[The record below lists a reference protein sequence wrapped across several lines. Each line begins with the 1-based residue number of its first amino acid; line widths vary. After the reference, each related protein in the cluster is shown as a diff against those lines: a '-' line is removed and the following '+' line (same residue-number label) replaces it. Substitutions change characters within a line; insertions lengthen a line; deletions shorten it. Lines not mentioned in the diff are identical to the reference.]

1 MYTVLAYID
10 LFNGFNPPSPPFSKE
25 GVVFVKN
32 GFRLDDS
39 PSFFKEGLGEIID
52 RLKRSP
58 YTPNDRVA
66 FIPPPI

>member
-1 MYTVLAYID
+1 MYIVLAYVD
-10 LFNGFNPPSPPFSKE
+10 LFNGFNPPQ
-25 GVVFVKN
+25 
-32 GFRLDDS
+32 
-39 PSFFKEGLGEIID
+39 PSFFKGGSSLCEEWISFGWFPLFFKEELGEIID

>member
-32 GFRLDDS
+32 GFRLDVS
-39 PSFFKEGLGEIID
+39 LLFFFKSG
-52 RLKRSP
+52 
-58 YTPNDRVA
+58 
-66 FIPPPI
+66 

>member
-32 GFRLDDS
+32 GFRLDGS
-39 PSFFKEGLGEIID
+39 LSF
-52 RLKRSP
+52 LKRG
-58 YTPNDRVA
+58 
-66 FIPPPI
+66 